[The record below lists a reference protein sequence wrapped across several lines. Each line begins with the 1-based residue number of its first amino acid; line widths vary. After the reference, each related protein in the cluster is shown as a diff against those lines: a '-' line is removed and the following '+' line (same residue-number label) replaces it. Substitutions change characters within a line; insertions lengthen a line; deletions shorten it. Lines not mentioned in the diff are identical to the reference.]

1 MTSNIKYRNENEI
14 SHNNNWIFTE
24 KDGKVWAECS
34 SCGYKYALTYE
45 ENLLTTER
53 TYDAPDKFCPNCNT
67 FMYCYDVTQAA
78 NFVAKGP
85 GFAVGKPL
93 NELKPVTLSIDCET
107 IILNKRDLDISFK
120 LESAK
125 MENFDRIIINGI
137 TFVREK
143 TDE

>member
-14 SHNNNWIFTE
+14 SHNSNWIFTE
-24 KDGKVWAECS
+24 KDGKVGAECS

-45 ENLLTTER
+45 EDLLTAER

-67 FMYCYDVTQAA
+67 FMYYSDATQAV
-78 NFVAKGP
+78 NFVAEGN
-85 GFAVGKPL
+85 GYAVGKPL
-93 NELKPVTLSIDCET
+93 NELKPATLSIDCET

-143 TDE
+143 IDE